1 MATKKMDVPDIGN
14 LLSSISKK
22 RESGE
27 LPPSE
32 IQRVEPVEPQ
42 RSKNVKTL
50 KQENVET
57 LNRET
62 RGVGGRPTVK
72 DSGTEY
78 VKLSPRIPKALKKSV
93 EIALVE
99 ERFHDQEGRPVT
111 TMDEIV
117 TLALERL
124 LKPSAP

>member
-32 IQRVEPVEPQ
+32 IQRVEPVETQ
-42 RSKNVKTL
+42 RSKNVKTP
-50 KQENVET
+50 KQENVE
-57 LNRET
+57 NFKHEA
-62 RGVGGRPTVK
+62 RGAGGRPTVK
-72 DSGTEY
+72 DRGTEY

-99 ERFHDQEGRPVT
+99 ERFFDQENRPVT

-124 LKPSAP
+124 LKSSAS